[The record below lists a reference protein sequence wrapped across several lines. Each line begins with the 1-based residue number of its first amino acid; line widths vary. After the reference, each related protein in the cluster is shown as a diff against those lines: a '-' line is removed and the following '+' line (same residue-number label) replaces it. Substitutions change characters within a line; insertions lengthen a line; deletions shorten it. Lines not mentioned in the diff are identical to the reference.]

1 MATVRSRTQISIDDL
16 IGETVVS
23 GYVEDGVLI
32 LVNRDGAEIFAGDV
46 MTGSPLQA
54 WPVGSVFISVVPTS
68 PTTLLG
74 GGTWVAF
81 GTGRMLVGVNPADA
95 DWNTVEETG
104 GSKTHT
110 LTKSMVPT
118 HVHDIGH
125 DHANTTFSVE
135 YTDATAGGAG
145 AAVRVTDIDNQT
157 GGGGTNA
164 TASVNIVAM
173 TGNSGDG
180 SADSLAGAAVPNVP
194 PYISVY
200 MWKRTA

>member
-1 MATVRSRTQISIDDL
+1 MATVRSRTSISIDEL

-23 GYVEDGVLI
+23 GYVEDGVLV

-46 MTGSPLQA
+46 NTGAPINS
-54 WPVGSVFISVVPTS
+54 WPVGSIFISVVPTS

-81 GTGRMLVGVNPADA
+81 GTGRMMVGVNPADA

-104 GSKTHT
+104 GAKTVS
-110 LTKSMVPT
+110 LTKDQLPL
-118 HVHDIGH
+118 HRHDIGH
-125 DHANTTFSVE
+125 DHANAQFSVE
-135 YTDATAGGAG
+135 YGENATTGGTAYRVSDVDNKTGGAG
-145 AAVRVTDIDNQT
+145 TNVTAD
-157 GGGGTNA
+157 
-164 TASVNIVAM
+164 VNIPAYVGDSG
-173 TGNSGDG
+173 TGAGDG
-180 SADSLAGAAVPNVP
+180 LANNPVPNVP

>member
-1 MATVRSRTQISIDDL
+1 MATVRSRTSISIDEL

-23 GYVEDGVLI
+23 GYVEDGTLI

-46 MTGSPLQA
+46 MTGSPLAA

-68 PTTLLG
+68 PSTLLG
-74 GGTWVAF
+74 GGTWAAF
-81 GTGRMLVGVNPADA
+81 GTGRMLVGVNPADS

-110 LTKSMVPT
+110 LTEAQLAQ
-118 HVHDIGH
+118 HRHDIGH
-125 DHANTTFSVE
+125 DHANVAVNVE
-135 YTDATAGGAG
+135 YTDTTATGGS
-145 AAVRVTDIDNQT
+145 AVRVTDVDNT
-157 GGGGTNA
+157 TPGGGTN
-164 TASVNIVAM
+164 VA
-173 TGNSGDG
+173 GSLNVPAYAGDSGLG
-180 SADSLAGAAVPNVP
+180 SGMSSAPVPNVP